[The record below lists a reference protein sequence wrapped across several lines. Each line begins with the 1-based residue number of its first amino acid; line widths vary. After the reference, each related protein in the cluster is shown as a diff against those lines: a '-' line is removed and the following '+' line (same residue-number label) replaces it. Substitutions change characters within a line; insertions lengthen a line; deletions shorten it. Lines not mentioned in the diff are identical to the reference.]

1 MYTPD
6 IALLIG
12 RIIAAKT
19 ALARSAK
26 TKRNSENSSNRGA
39 RFGAVRA
46 FRPAFRRSRRV
57 TPISGI

>member
-1 MYTPD
+1 MYLPD

-26 TKRNSENSSNRGA
+26 TKRNSENSSNPEA

-46 FRPAFRRSRRV
+46 FRPAFRRSRHV
-57 TPISGI
+57 TPISEI